1 METLLMLSILILTII
16 SAWFLGMAIN
26 YKRCADKNIATVK
39 MYRRNYFRLLN
50 RDVQVTPQ
58 PDSTGTYIIEDH
70 NVRSDS

>member
-26 YKRCADKNIATVK
+26 YKRCADKNRATVE
-39 MYRRNYFRLLN
+39 MYRDLH
-50 RDVQVTPQ
+50 TT
-58 PDSTGTYIIEDH
+58 STYVIEDH